1 MKPPPPPVQKSG
13 GCGYLLD
20 PRLPVTAGMRFLD
33 GKQEFIVYSDAA
45 PRTYDGDTNIGAY
58 YYAAAGP
65 KPTKR
70 NFEEVCE
77 WRASS
82 VLGSVDGTS

>member
-1 MKPPPPPVQKSG
+1 MP
-13 GCGYLLD
+13 L
-20 PRLPVTAGMRFLD
+20 R
-33 GKQEFIVYSDAA
+33 
-45 PRTYDGDTNIGAY
+45 YDGDTNIGAY
-58 YYAAAGP
+58 YYAADEA

-70 NFEEVCE
+70 NFEKVCE